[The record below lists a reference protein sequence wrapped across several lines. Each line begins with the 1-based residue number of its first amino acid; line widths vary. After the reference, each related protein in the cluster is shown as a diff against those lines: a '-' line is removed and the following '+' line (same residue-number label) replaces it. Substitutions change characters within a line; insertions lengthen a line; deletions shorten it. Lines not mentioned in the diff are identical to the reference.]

1 MFTRFNTRRPN
12 HLLHKH
18 CETEPNMAHLQTDG
32 ARVFSL
38 WHNEGLIGYHKRPGD
53 PAQLA
58 KLMIDF
64 ASGDVEDREP
74 STEEGGKTKEVSGS
88 IGGKKRAASVA
99 PEKRAEISRKTAAA
113 RWRKAPAARGK
124 KEPA

>member
-1 MFTRFNTRRPN
+1 
-12 HLLHKH
+12 
-18 CETEPNMAHLQTDG
+18 MAHLQTDG

-38 WHNEGLIGYHKRPGD
+38 WRNEGLIGYHKRPRD

-74 STEEGGKTKEVSGS
+74 WTEEGGKKPKAEVSGS
-88 IGGKKRAASVA
+88 IRAASVA
-99 PEKRAEISRKTAAA
+99 PEKRAEIARKTAAA

>member
-1 MFTRFNTRRPN
+1 
-12 HLLHKH
+12 
-18 CETEPNMAHLQTDG
+18 MAHLQTDG

-38 WHNEGLIGYHKRPGD
+38 WHNEGLIGYHKRPRD

-74 STEEGGKTKEVSGS
+74 STEEGDKNQRQKSRGVLAVKR
-88 IGGKKRAASVA
+88 RAASVA
-99 PEKRAEISRKTAAA
+99 PEKRAEIVRKTAAA
-113 RWRKAPAARGK
+113 RWRKLRLQIGT
-124 KEPA
+124 

>member
-1 MFTRFNTRRPN
+1 
-12 HLLHKH
+12 
-18 CETEPNMAHLQTDG
+18 MAHLQTDG

-38 WHNEGLIGYHKRPGD
+38 WHNEGLIGYQKRLRD

-74 STEEGGKTKEVSGS
+74 WTEEGSKKPKAEVSGT

-99 PEKRAEISRKTAAA
+99 PEKRAEIARKTAAA
-113 RWRKAPAARGK
+113 RWRKASAGRGK

>member
-1 MFTRFNTRRPN
+1 
-12 HLLHKH
+12 
-18 CETEPNMAHLQTDG
+18 MAHLQTDG

-38 WHNEGLIGYHKRPGD
+38 WHNEGLIGYQKRLRD

-74 STEEGGKTKEVSGS
+74 WTEEGSKKPKAEVSGT
-88 IGGKKRAASVA
+88 IGGKKRAASVP
-99 PEKRAEISRKTAAA
+99 PEKRAEIARKTAAA
-113 RWRKAPAARGK
+113 RWRKASAGRGK

>member
-1 MFTRFNTRRPN
+1 
-12 HLLHKH
+12 
-18 CETEPNMAHLQTDG
+18 MAHLQTDG

-38 WHNEGLIGYHKRPGD
+38 WHNEGLIGYHKRPRD
-53 PAQLA
+53 LAQLA

-74 STEEGGKTKEVSGS
+74 STEEGGKKQKQKSRGVLAVKSEPRVLRRRNAP
-88 IGGKKRAASVA
+88 KL
-99 PEKRAEISRKTAAA
+99 PEKLPQLGGESS
-113 RWRKAPAARGK
+113 GCSSK

>member
-1 MFTRFNTRRPN
+1 
-12 HLLHKH
+12 
-18 CETEPNMAHLQTDG
+18 MAHLQTDG

-74 STEEGGKTKEVSGS
+74 STEEGGKTKESGS

-99 PEKRAEISRKTAAA
+99 PEKRAEIARKTAAA